1 MKGREFMKL
10 NEVYPLDNIERLILL
25 RRQLNM
31 TQFQFAK
38 EIGISPST
46 LSQIERGVSLLNEN
60 VLNKI
65 KIYSPINIYEVNPT
79 NSVERLFLIRIR
91 LKLSQE
97 QFAKEIGVST
107 SYLGQIER
115 GEYIMTN
122 SFLEKLEDFLQK
134 ETHKL

>member
-1 MKGREFMKL
+1 M
-10 NEVYPLDNIERLILL
+10 
-25 RRQLNM
+25 
-31 TQFQFAK
+31 
-38 EIGISPST
+38 
-46 LSQIERGVSLLNEN
+46 
-60 VLNKI
+60 
-65 KIYSPINIYEVNPT
+65 
-79 NSVERLFLIRIR
+79 ERLFLIRIR

>member
-1 MKGREFMKL
+1 MKL